1 MRETVVVIAP
11 DHPAFA
17 GHFPENPVVPG
28 VVLLD
33 AALHAIRSA
42 SAATDAACRIGAAKF
57 LRPVRPGET
66 IVIRHDEATDGTVRF
81 DIMAG
86 ADRVATGS
94 VQFDRG
100 SAS

>member
-1 MRETVVVIAP
+1 MRETTVVIAP

-17 GHFPENPVVPG
+17 GHFPGNPVVPG

-33 AALHAIRSA
+33 EALHAIRSA
-42 SAATDAACRIGAAKF
+42 APAESAACRISAAKF

-66 IVIRHDEATDGTVRF
+66 IVIRHETATDGTVRF
-81 DIMAG
+81 DITCG

-94 VQFDRG
+94 VQFGEG